1 MPLWLDAQSWAKKSL
16 LVIVVFTIFGLWS
29 IGPSVLA
36 HMEGRQEAGCERSS
50 DSDTLRILE
59 FLAFAVIAHL
69 MMSVSVTPSHF
80 MHVNPC
86 RSRGWRPSMHRVE
99 ISRFSSWLLTPCL
112 VTNRVSECAC
122 QCVPGNKGIRGR
134 DTQNNGF
141 PQSPFLS
148 DWV

>member
-1 MPLWLDAQSWAKKSL
+1 MPRAEQKKSL

-29 IGPSVLA
+29 VGPSVLA

-69 MMSVSVTPSHF
+69 IMSVSVTPSHF

-86 RSRGWRPSMHRVE
+86 RSRG
-99 ISRFSSWLLTPCL
+99 
-112 VTNRVSECAC
+112 
-122 QCVPGNKGIRGR
+122 
-134 DTQNNGF
+134 
-141 PQSPFLS
+141 
-148 DWV
+148 